1 MYSFPCF
8 SKKTGCTFLFGIIE
22 DEYENTDTKSKEEVA
37 LESEESVEEEGKIEM
52 VCYRLNLLIQM

>member
-1 MYSFPCF
+1 M
-8 SKKTGCTFLFGIIE
+8 FGIIE